1 MPKMKPGAKILNHKK
16 LNFETKV
23 LSNFSCLFERLFN
36 ELKERLLIHE
46 HAEEEAFYKPLKET
60 SVLDDDIEESEE
72 EHEETQSLLQQLT
85 DSELVGEEWYDVF
98 LELKEEIEAHIEEEE
113 DEIFEKA
120 RDVLSTTDAQDME
133 DDMKNQARHERENEH
148 FTKRETA

>member
-1 MPKMKPGAKILNHKK
+1 M
-16 LNFETKV
+16 
-23 LSNFSCLFERLFN
+23 
-36 ELKERLLIHE
+36 
-46 HAEEEAFYKPLKET
+46 
-60 SVLDDDIEESEE
+60 
-72 EHEETQSLLQQLT
+72 
-85 DSELVGEEWYDVF
+85 VGEEWYDVF